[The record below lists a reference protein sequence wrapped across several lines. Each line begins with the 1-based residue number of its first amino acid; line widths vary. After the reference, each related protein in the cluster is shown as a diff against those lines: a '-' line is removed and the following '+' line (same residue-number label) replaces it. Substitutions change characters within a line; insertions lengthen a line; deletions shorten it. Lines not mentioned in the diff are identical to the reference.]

1 MGHRQYTYP
10 PRPTAGL
17 LGRFGLVD
25 LAFFAAALL
34 IAYVGV
40 QLAWVSKWWLFGLL
54 AVALLVAAIPFPRF
68 GGRPLT
74 AYLVPMLTVLGDR
87 ITRRGVFRGAVF
99 SPSSLAYAMDLPG
112 DLVHYRSV
120 AVPTPDGRSQVGLL
134 VNDREKVAC
143 ATLLTFGS
151 SVMLE
156 GSAEQDL
163 RLDDWEAVM
172 NGFCSEGAAVSRWQL
187 LARTAPDV
195 VNVAARHVRER
206 ATVRSGPPWEA
217 TQELISQAAPS
228 AHRHEVY
235 VTVAFDLRRLGQE
248 IGQLSSGSADRDT
261 AIGVIV
267 LERLLDLERGV
278 RDAQITTQG
287 WLRPGQYAAVL
298 KTQFDPES
306 LPLHDI
312 LGGQMSELD
321 PRLAG
326 PAATERSWKSF
337 RHDSSVSRT
346 VWVHELP
353 RRPVGSN
360 WLAPVLQQSGFRRTL
375 SLVAEPLGEVKAAA
389 SAERQ
394 ALRADSSATQNRK
407 LGRPDSARLRK
418 ERAAAADQDEAQAAG
433 DGIFRFS
440 LFLTITAP
448 DEATLTRQTLA
459 ARRQL
464 TRARCQSVVLYGEQD
479 QAFFASALP
488 LARGLAPMRGVAGV

>member
-1 MGHRQYTYP
+1 MGQRQYTYP

-25 LAFFAAALL
+25 LIFFAVALVLLYLGVQWATTSIWVMAGLSAAALL
-34 IAYVGV
+34 VG
-40 QLAWVSKWWLFGLL
+40 
-54 AVALLVAAIPFPRF
+54 AVPFPRF

-74 AYLVPMLTVLGDR
+74 AYLVPILTVLGDR
-87 ITRRGVFRGAVF
+87 VTGRGAFRGAVF

-112 DLVHYRSV
+112 DLANYRSV
-120 AVPTPDGRSQVGLL
+120 TVPTPDGKSLIGLM

-151 SVMLE
+151 AVMLE
-156 GSAEQDL
+156 GSTEQDL
-163 RLDDWEAVM
+163 RLDDWESVM
-172 NGFCSEGAAVSRWQL
+172 NGFCSEDSAVSRWQL

-206 ATVRSGPPWEA
+206 AQVRSGPAWEA

-235 VTVAFDLRRLGQE
+235 LTVAFDLRKLAQE
-248 IGQLSSGSADRDT
+248 IGELSTGSSDRDT
-261 AIGVIV
+261 AIGVVV
-267 LERLLDLERGV
+267 LERLLDLDRGV
-278 RDAQITTQG
+278 REAQITTRG
-287 WLRPGQYAAVL
+287 WLRPGQLAALV

-312 LGGQMSELD
+312 LGGQISELD
-321 PRLAG
+321 SRLAG
-326 PAATERSWKSF
+326 PAATDRSWKSF
-337 RHDSSVSRT
+337 RHDSAVSRT

-353 RRPVGSN
+353 RIPVRSN

-375 SLVAEPLGEVKAAA
+375 SLVAEPLGQVKAAS

-394 ALRADSSATQNRK
+394 ALRADSSAEQNRK

-418 ERAAAADQDEAQAAG
+418 ERQAATDQDEAQASG

-440 LFLTITAP
+440 MFLTITAA

-488 LARGLAPMRGVAGV
+488 FARGLAPMRGVAGV